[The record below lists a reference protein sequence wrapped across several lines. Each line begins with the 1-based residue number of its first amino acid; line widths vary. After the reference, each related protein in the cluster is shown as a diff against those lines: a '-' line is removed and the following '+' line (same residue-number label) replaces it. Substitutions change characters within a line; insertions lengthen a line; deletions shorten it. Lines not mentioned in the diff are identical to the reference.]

1 MKQGYYD
8 IELSRSNIQ
17 TVKLEFSQHERRFT
31 CIYAATEQNDVT
43 QKILQIYHSNQG
55 FQIDETY
62 FDLNLLQLNESISCR
77 YFISFAIISRRK
89 F

>member
-1 MKQGYYD
+1 MQQGCYD
-8 IELSRSNIQ
+8 LELSRSNIQ

-43 QKILQIYHSNQG
+43 QKVLQNHSNQG